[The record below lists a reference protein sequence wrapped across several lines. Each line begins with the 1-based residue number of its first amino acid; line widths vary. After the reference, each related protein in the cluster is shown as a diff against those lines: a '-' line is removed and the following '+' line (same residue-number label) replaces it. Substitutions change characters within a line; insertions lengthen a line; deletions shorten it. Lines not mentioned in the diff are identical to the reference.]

1 MTTAALPR
9 SDRPSPPTS
18 SATSTV
24 AILLALWLGLVFA
37 LAATG
42 AFLQQPGAPPL
53 PIFVAFAL
61 PILAFV
67 AAYLG
72 SSRFRTAVLGL
83 NPVLSTSIQGWR
95 FGGLAF
101 IALLTYGVLP
111 GAFAWP
117 AGLGDMAIGA
127 TAPAFAL
134 AIARDPRIAGS
145 RGFVVWNLLGI
156 LDLAVA
162 VGSGTSIAWF
172 GVGADAAS
180 MGAMARLPLVL
191 VPAFLVPIFVM
202 LHVVA
207 ILRARG

>member
-1 MTTAALPR
+1 
-9 SDRPSPPTS
+9 
-18 SATSTV
+18 
-24 AILLALWLGLVFA
+24 
-37 LAATG
+37 
-42 AFLQQPGAPPL
+42 
-53 PIFVAFAL
+53 
-61 PILAFV
+61 
-67 AAYLG
+67 
-72 SSRFRTAVLGL
+72 
-83 NPVLSTSIQGWR
+83 
-95 FGGLAF
+95 
-101 IALLTYGVLP
+101 
-111 GAFAWP
+111 
-117 AGLGDMAIGA
+117 MAIGA